1 MSALEKIFAAIV
13 KESAISLAD
22 LFDKSFETKS
32 FNGHPWKNRI
42 NNRRG
47 SLLIDSGALRRSL
60 KYTITGNTITFSS
73 NLPYAKIHNEGGKIK
88 ITPKMHR
95 FFWAKYMSLTKRVK
109 KGKKGQVLKGSK
121 ANYDEAQIFKA
132 LAQKKIGTFITIP
145 KRQFI
150 GESPEANRRI
160 DRIANK
166 YITRLIETFTKM
178 RK

>member
-1 MSALEKIFAAIV
+1 MSSLEKIFAAIV

-32 FNGHPWKNRI
+32 FNGHPWTNRI

-47 SLLIDSGALRRSL
+47 SLLVDSGALRRSL
-60 KYTITGNTITFSS
+60 KYTISGNTITFTS

-88 ITPKMHR
+88 VTAKMKR
-95 FFWAKYMSLTKRVK
+95 YFWTKYMSLTKKVK
-109 KGKKGQVLKGSK
+109 KGKKGQVLKGSE
-121 ANYDEAQIFKA
+121 ANYNEAQIYKA
-132 LAQKKIGTFITIP
+132 LAKKRIGTFITIP

-160 DRIANK
+160 NKIADK
-166 YITRLIETFTKM
+166 YITRLIEAFTKM
-178 RK
+178 SE